1 MCTIV
6 QRLTTTIRRESTGN
20 VYVLKGQADFYQGAS
35 TGYIKSPH
43 FPLPYPSDY
52 SVEYQLVNTDP
63 RGFVQLVF
71 TDFQLSPW
79 SYIEV
84 SASSTIN
91 KPHFDSQSAYESRM
105 GRRERSSARFYM
117 FVEAAF

>member
-1 MCTIV
+1 MPFTALLVDAADTNLVSRVVHSALDIIITIT
-6 QRLTTTIRRESTGN
+6 RLTLAGN

-35 TGYIKSPH
+35 TGFIKSPH

-84 SASSTIN
+84 SRNSI
-91 KPHFDSQSAYESRM
+91 
-105 GRRERSSARFYM
+105 GRL
-117 FVEAAF
+117 